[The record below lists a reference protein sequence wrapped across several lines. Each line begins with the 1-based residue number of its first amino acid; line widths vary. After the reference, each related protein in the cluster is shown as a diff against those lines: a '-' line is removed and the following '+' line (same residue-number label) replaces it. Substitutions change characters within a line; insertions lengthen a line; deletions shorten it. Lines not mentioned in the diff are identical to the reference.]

1 MLFDNKIKSLQPQDK
16 QNKVQDRDGMYLV
29 VSIKCT
35 KTFRFNYR
43 YNGRQQTLT
52 IGKYGKN

>member
-1 MLFDNKIKSLQPQDK
+1 
-16 QNKVQDRDGMYLV
+16 MYLV
-29 VSIKCT
+29 VSTKCT